1 MAVPD
6 DFGEFYL
13 SEYRRVFRTVRAL
26 GSSHEDAWDI
36 TQESFARA
44 LARWSRL
51 RKKSWRGGWV
61 MTTALNL
68 SKKASREIPR
78 ADVDHASSFET
89 HPAGR
94 VDLVRALRQVSARQ
108 REAAVLYYVF
118 DLSVPDVAQAMGV
131 SEGAVKTHL
140 SRARAFL
147 HDALRVSDD

>member
-13 SEYRRVFRTVRAL
+13 SEYRRVFRTVSAL
-26 GSSHEDAWDI
+26 GASHEDAWDI
-36 TQESFARA
+36 TQEAFARA

-51 RKKSWRGGWV
+51 RRKPWRGGWV
-61 MTTALNL
+61 MTTAMNL
-68 SKKASREIPR
+68 SKKTRREIPR
-78 ADVDHASSFET
+78 GEIERG
-89 HPAGR
+89 PAVEVQPAER
-94 VDLVRALRQVSARQ
+94 VDLVRALRQVSERQ

-140 SRARAFL
+140 SRARGFL
-147 HDALRVSDD
+147 HDALKVSDD